1 MKRTPPRST
10 LTDTLFPYTTLFRS
24 ADEGDRLSSILLHHV
39 VARSVHLG
47 RRINSVGVP
56 VARGRWRGRVAR
68 RQIRTAL
75 SGHILHSSRRHVLRG
90 TMAHFGMLGR
100 AVGIG
105 RKRHVMVYR
114 CHVGSLLVGSTRL
127 WRAMTHR
134 GMLGR
139 AARSLR
145 LHVHARHTVMIHLLR
160 RRFGRRLQIGRAH
173 V

>member
-1 MKRTPPRST
+1 MCLLVLSFRFFFFKQKTAYELRISDWSSDVSSSD
-10 LTDTLFPYTTLFRS
+10 LT
-24 ADEGDRLSSILLHHV
+24 
-39 VARSVHLG
+39 
-47 RRINSVGVP
+47 
-56 VARGRWRGRVAR
+56 
-68 RQIRTAL
+68 
-75 SGHILHSSRRHVLRG
+75 LHSSRRHVLRG

-100 AVGIG
+100 AFGIG

>member
-1 MKRTPPRST
+1 MGFAAGPR
-10 LTDTLFPYTTLFRS
+10 LAVPAEAVAALARLIFREVE

-39 VARSVHLG
+39 VARSVHLR

-68 RQIRTAL
+68 RQIRTTL

-105 RKRHVMVYR
+105 RKRHVMAYR
-114 CHVGSLLVGSTRL
+114 SHVGSLLVGSSRL

-139 AARSLR
+139 TARSLR
-145 LHVHARHTVMIHLLR
+145 LHVHARHTVMIQDR
-160 RRFGRRLQIGRAH
+160 KSVVYGKG